1 MNIFN
6 LYVEDVLKGLADNMS
21 LEDIAKKHSISLEEL
36 KSEFKKGIEVEKE
49 HTDDVS
55 ISKEITMDHLFE
67 DPKYY
72 TKLKKAEK

>member
-36 KSEFKKGIEVEKE
+36 KAEFKKGIEVEKE